1 MSFSAHI
8 EHNNKIA
15 VVKLKGRLME
25 IDEQTNLIDSIKS
38 QIEQGNHSVVLNL
51 GELEYMNSSGINS
64 FISILT
70 KTRNSGGDTVI
81 CCLPKKIEQLL
92 IITKLNSVFTIAE
105 TEEEAVSKLSENINA

>member
-8 EHNNKIA
+8 EHINKVV

-25 IDEQTNLIDSIKS
+25 IDEQNNLIDSIKS
-38 QIEQGNHSVVLNL
+38 EIEQGNHSVVLNL

-70 KTRNSGGDTVI
+70 KTRNNGGDTVI

-92 IITKLNSVFTIAE
+92 IITKLNSVFTIAAS
-105 TEEEAVSKLSENINA
+105 EEEAVSKLSENINA